1 MNFFGRVA
9 RLALSILPIASA
21 ASAGQPTMP
30 GDWEIAQRT
39 DSVAA
44 YSRFILDNPDSPYV
58 EEAQS
63 RIEALGQLEASIT
76 ARVAPVVDAGLQS
89 AGSGARLMN
98 I

>member
-1 MNFFGRVA
+1 MTFLGRVA
-9 RLALSILPIASA
+9 RLALSILPVASV
-21 ASAGQPTMP
+21 ASAGQPVMP
-30 GDWEIAQRT
+30 SDWDIAQRT

-44 YSRFILDNPDSPYV
+44 YSRFILEHPDSPHV

-76 ARVAPVVDAGLQS
+76 ARVAPAVDAGLQS
-89 AGSGARLMN
+89 AGSNARLMN